1 MGERGWRPRP
11 GQMWRLHDEYWYPP
25 SGTQL
30 LACHIGPP
38 PRYSAGPIRRGKR
51 QHRQTGVD
59 GAATVLHRARPQHGV
74 TVGRNTV

>member
-11 GQMWRLHDEYWYPP
+11 GQMWRLHDEHWYPP

-38 PRYSAGPIRRGKR
+38 PRYSADPIRRGNDNTGR
-51 QHRQTGVD
+51 QGSTGRLRFYTELVHST
-59 GAATVLHRARPQHGV
+59 A
-74 TVGRNTV
+74 